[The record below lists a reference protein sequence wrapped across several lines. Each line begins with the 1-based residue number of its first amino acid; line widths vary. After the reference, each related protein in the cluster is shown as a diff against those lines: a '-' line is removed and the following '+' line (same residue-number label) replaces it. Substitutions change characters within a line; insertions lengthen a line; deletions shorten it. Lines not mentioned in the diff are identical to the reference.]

1 MPWPRAI
8 SSSATA
14 SRCAWCCPPMG
25 GASCTGEAC
34 RRSQAGCRAAST
46 GASPPVRPPGARSS
60 ARRRCCARRYRSIS
74 PEAEPLRL
82 RLAQVVGG
90 ELLVLERRFADRA
103 RALVGV
109 ARAVEA
115 LLGGGGFPLPRIVL
129 AELVEQHDG
138 LVERAQRVHQPL
150 LDLLGARFEQR
161 GRGHGVTGVAA
172 KAGDAAVAERGE
184 HAMAFGAGEGRELA
198 VLQDVLHARIDLARN
213 LDLGLHLLAF
223 ARRQQR
229 LPAPPPPYPTA
240 A

>member
-46 GASPPVRPPGARSS
+46 GASPPVRSPGARSS
-60 ARRRCCARRYRSIS
+60 PRRRCCARRYRSIS

-82 RLAQVVGG
+82 RLAQVVGR

-103 RALVGV
+103 RALVGI
-109 ARAVEA
+109 ASAVEA
-115 LLGGGGFPLPRIVL
+115 LLGRGGLSLAGVIL

-138 LVERAQRVHQPL
+138 LVERAQRIHQAL

-161 GRGHGVTGVAA
+161 GRGHGVPGVAA
-172 KAGDAAVAERGE
+172 KARDAAVAERRE
-184 HAMAFGAGEGRELA
+184 HPMALRAGEGREFA
-198 VLQDVLHARIDLARN
+198 VLQDVLDARIDLARD
-213 LDLGLHLLAF
+213 LDLGLHLVALL
-223 ARRQQR
+223 RRDQR
-229 LPAPPPPYPTA
+229 LGRRLLLGQARE
-240 A
+240 